1 MNMTLSIRHFHPG
14 EETQVCELVTRVF
27 DELVAPGLVPEGVE
41 EFLSYVQPDSLRER
55 SQTGYMTLVAA
66 LGDEMVGVIQIKSH
80 HHVSLY
86 FVDQAHLGKGIGKEL
101 WWRALAICRRE
112 RPDLAEITVNSSLY
126 AVPIYEKLGFR
137 QTRPEQVVNGI
148 RFVPMVVGVR

>member
-55 SQTGYMTLVAA
+55 SQTGYMTLVAT

-126 AVPIYEKLGFR
+126 AVPIF
-137 QTRPEQVVNGI
+137 
-148 RFVPMVVGVR
+148 